1 MGTLQWAEEAKASRR
16 NEERE
21 EKQVFSTQPKQLF
34 ARLKQNEQFSFNRE
48 QQGRSSKEERK
59 VNALALRADE
69 GRDNLR

>member
-1 MGTLQWAEEAKASRR
+1 MSRWSKAPRR
-16 NEERE
+16 NEEVKKSR
-21 EKQVFSTQPKQLF
+21 
-34 ARLKQNEQFSFNRE
+34 SFQHNPNNYLRDSSKTSSFLLNRE

>member
-1 MGTLQWAEEAKASRR
+1 MSRWSKAPRR
-16 NEERE
+16 NEEVKKSRSFLHNPTIICE
-21 EKQVFSTQPKQLF
+21 TQAKRAVFLF
-34 ARLKQNEQFSFNRE
+34 KRE

>member
-1 MGTLQWAEEAKASRR
+1 MKSMEAIPKARLRS
-16 NEERE
+16 E

>member
-1 MGTLQWAEEAKASRR
+1 MNETWRKAGLF
-16 NEERE
+16 NT
-21 EKQVFSTQPKQLF
+21 TQQLF
-34 ARLKQNEQFSFNRE
+34 ARLKQNEQFFFLKRE

>member
-1 MGTLQWAEEAKASRR
+1 MKSMEAIPKARIRS
-16 NEERE
+16 E

-34 ARLKQNEQFSFNRE
+34 ARLKQNEQFFFLKRE

>member
-1 MGTLQWAEEAKASRR
+1 MKRKLQGEMKNVKKSRSFQHNPTIICETQAKRAVFFFKK
-16 NEERE
+16 
-21 EKQVFSTQPKQLF
+21 EK
-34 ARLKQNEQFSFNRE
+34 

>member
-1 MGTLQWAEEAKASRR
+1 MK
-16 NEERE
+16 RE
-21 EKQVFSTQPKQLF
+21 EKQVFSTQPNNYLRDSSKTSS
-34 ARLKQNEQFSFNRE
+34 FSFLKRE

>member
-1 MGTLQWAEEAKASRR
+1 MSREAKASGEMKNVKKSTGLFFTTQTIICETQARR
-16 NEERE
+16 AVFFFRK
-21 EKQVFSTQPKQLF
+21 EK
-34 ARLKQNEQFSFNRE
+34 

>member
-1 MGTLQWAEEAKASRR
+1 MKKS
-16 NEERE
+16 E

-34 ARLKQNEQFSFNRE
+34 ARLKQNEQFSFRDKRNSK
-48 QQGRSSKEERK
+48 GRSSKEERK